1 MTRKNNDNTTII
13 PIDSANEFEKLIHF
27 GALIKKRLELEGR
40 SIRWFALQMNCD
52 RSNMY
57 KILARPHLDT
67 NFILRACRI
76 LEYDFFKDASEVLK
90 QIKF

>member
-1 MTRKNNDNTTII
+1 MTRKNNDNIANM
-13 PIDSANEFEKLIHF
+13 PIDKANEFEGLIHF
-27 GALIKKRLELEGR
+27 GGLIKERLVLEGR

-57 KILARPHLDT
+57 KLLARPHLDT
-67 NFILRACRI
+67 NFILRACKI

-90 QIKF
+90 KVML